1 MRNFKLLPPALYY
14 LFLVFVCKGN
24 KIICCTQ
31 IILLKSLCFYLL
43 LTFTNKYIYILNTVL
58 QIKVLPH
65 LIIYRAIVRG
75 SGWWRCL
82 PGVGGVLGGWC
93 RWCPRGGWWCPP
105 WCSLVAGGGSLVSV
119 EWSSVVSW
127 CPRWCSSVAGG
138 ASLVLPGG
146 WCPRGVLVVSMVS
159 SWWLVVAPWQPR
171 PHIHSRTRRRGHA
184 TLLSAAALSLMK
196 RSCKASL
203 LDAIA
208 LIINYLGVPLG
219 MAFTG
224 WHFS

>member
-43 LTFTNKYIYILNTVL
+43 LTFINKYIYILNTIL

-75 SGWWRCL
+75 SPGGCPPWCL
-82 PGVGGVLGGWC
+82 PGVLVVVLGG
-93 RWCPRGGWWCPP
+93 
-105 WCSLVAGGGSLVSV
+105 SLVAGVLVVAGGAL
-119 EWSSVVSW
+119 VVSW
-127 CPRWCSSVAGG
+127 CPRWWFSVAPWWLVSSWWLVVAALPGVLVVSWCSSVAG
-138 ASLVLPGG
+138 
-146 WCPRGVLVVSMVS
+146 VLVVAP
-159 SWWLVVAPWQPR
+159 WWLVVAPWQPR
-171 PHIHSRTRRRGHA
+171 PHIHSRKRKRVHA
-184 TLLSAAALSLMK
+184 RLSSAAALSLVK
-196 RSCKASL
+196 RSCKESL

-208 LIINYLGVPLG
+208 LIINYLGVPFG

-224 WHFS
+224 WLFS

>member
-1 MRNFKLLPPALYY
+1 M
-14 LFLVFVCKGN
+14 
-24 KIICCTQ
+24 
-31 IILLKSLCFYLL
+31 
-43 LTFTNKYIYILNTVL
+43 
-58 QIKVLPH
+58 
-65 LIIYRAIVRG
+65 
-75 SGWWRCL
+75 
-82 PGVGGVLGGWC
+82 
-93 RWCPRGGWWCPP
+93 
-105 WCSLVAGGGSLVSV
+105 
-119 EWSSVVSW
+119 
-127 CPRWCSSVAGG
+127 AGG
-138 ASLVLPGG
+138 ASLVLVVLLGG

-184 TLLSAAALSLMK
+184 TLLSAAALSLVK

>member
-14 LFLVFVCKGN
+14 LFLVFVCKVN

-43 LTFTNKYIYILNTVL
+43 LTFINKYIYILNTIL

-75 SGWWRCL
+75 SPGGCPPWCL
-82 PGVGGVLGGWC
+82 PGASLVPSWWLVVPSWCPGVLGGGP
-93 RWCPRGGWWCPP
+93 RWLVVPP
-105 WCSLVAGGGSLVSV
+105 WC
-119 EWSSVVSW
+119 W
-127 CPRWCSSVAGG
+127 WCSSVAGV
-138 ASLVLPGG
+138 LVVFSWCR
-146 WCPRGVLVVSMVS
+146 WCPRGVLVVAGGALLVS
-159 SWWLVVAPWQPR
+159 SLVPPWWLVVAPWQPR

-184 TLLSAAALSLMK
+184 TLLSAAALSLVK